1 MESYFTGFKIKR
13 CLKEESL
20 GPQHRH
26 GSDSL
31 TGMTQFLPQFQSEL
45 WTGPA
50 RVNFLPSSSSNR
62 FSLAHKY
69 LKHWNTFWP
78 RLLRHS
84 ATRRGGFGS
93 AVLHHVCLQVP
104 LQVQVLLLATQNRP
118 GEKRLRAGSRFGF
131 TWKCFL
137 SDYLD
142 FKFFNRSAP
151 SVISNQITHQFNQ
164 FDLFYSWEKP
174 QLSLSFYPAVL
185 YVPRP
190 FFFFFSH
197 EQYRALPVCCVCG

>member
-1 MESYFTGFKIKR
+1 MTTGSRKTVPSVESLLRPGRWTSSLRTIQSRQAVQDRSGFCPQRQNLKKLQICCISHVLQNQPEDDLNSSFLISFILYLILIDFSFCLYYMESYFTGFKINQ
-13 CLKEESL
+13 CLKEES
-20 GPQHRH
+20 QHRH
-26 GSDSL
+26 DSDSL

-104 LQVQVLLLATQNRP
+104 PQVQVLLLAT
-118 GEKRLRAGSRFGF
+118 
-131 TWKCFL
+131 
-137 SDYLD
+137 
-142 FKFFNRSAP
+142 
-151 SVISNQITHQFNQ
+151 
-164 FDLFYSWEKP
+164 
-174 QLSLSFYPAVL
+174 
-185 YVPRP
+185 
-190 FFFFFSH
+190 
-197 EQYRALPVCCVCG
+197 